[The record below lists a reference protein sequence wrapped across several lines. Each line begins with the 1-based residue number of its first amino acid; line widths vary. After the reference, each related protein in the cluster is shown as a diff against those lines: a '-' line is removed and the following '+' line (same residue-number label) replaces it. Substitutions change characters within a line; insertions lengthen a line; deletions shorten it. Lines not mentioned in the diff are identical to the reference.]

1 MRHINR
7 LPEPEI
13 LSQKHEL
20 WQQQFDERRREN
32 PKLRPDNS
40 KYGNPKIR
48 KALDACSHY
57 KCFYCESKLKGELK
71 EIDHLKEVAI
81 APELAFTW
89 TNLYLSCHN
98 CNDKIDHNSIPVE
111 DVLDPCSATDEE
123 IQNNITFE
131 DECICSQ
138 PGSDKGLKTIQ
149 KFHLNSDSLDLKR
162 GKWLRKITDK
172 ALFIQRAMIE
182 EGRKQMSA
190 SERQGL
196 LLYVQHDQPYS
207 LMSEIFLKKHFPELF
222 A

>member
-1 MRHINR
+1 MRHIDR
-7 LPEPEI
+7 LLEPEI
-13 LSQKHEL
+13 LSRKHEW
-20 WQQQFDERRREN
+20 WQQQFDERRAAN
-32 PKLRPDNS
+32 PKYRPDAS
-40 KYGNPKIR
+40 KYGNKQIR
-48 KALDACSHY
+48 EVLDACSHG

-89 TNLYLSCHN
+89 TNLYLSCHH
-98 CNDKIDHNSIPVE
+98 CNDKIDHNGIPVE
-111 DVLDPCSATDEE
+111 EVLDPCSATDEE
-123 IQNNITFE
+123 IQRNITFE
-131 DECICSQ
+131 DECICIQ

-172 ALFIQRAMIE
+172 ALSIQRTMIV

-190 SERQGL
+190 SEKQSL
-196 LLYVQHDQPYS
+196 LLYVQCDQPYS

-222 A
+222 V